1 MLYIDITTLKCS
13 YHIDIECI
21 LSYVL
26 SIVFASIL
34 RVALSSRLVPSLKLT
49 ALMRV
54 FGVGGIL
61 PEACW

>member
-1 MLYIDITTLKCS
+1 MLYIDLTTLKCS

-26 SIVFASIL
+26 RIVFASIL
-34 RVALSSRLVPSLKLT
+34 RVELSSRFAPSLKLT
-49 ALMRV
+49 ALMQV